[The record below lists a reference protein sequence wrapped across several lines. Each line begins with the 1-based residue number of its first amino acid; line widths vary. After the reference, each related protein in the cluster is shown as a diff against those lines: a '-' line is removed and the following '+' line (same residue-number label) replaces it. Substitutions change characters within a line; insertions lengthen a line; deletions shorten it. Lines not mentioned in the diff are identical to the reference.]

1 MKLFQ
6 VLNTNYVAE
15 KLVLEI
21 TAIYI
26 SVLGN
31 HINIVKNRYIIMKE
45 NTDWTFTR
53 KRADLMLLFYIIHY

>member
-31 HINIVKNRYIIMKE
+31 HIIIVKNRYIIMKE

>member
-31 HINIVKNRYIIMKE
+31 HIIIVKNRYIIMKE
-45 NTDWTFTR
+45 NTD
-53 KRADLMLLFYIIHY
+53 

>member
-6 VLNTNYVAE
+6 ALNTNYVAE

-31 HINIVKNRYIIMKE
+31 YSIIIVENRYINMKE
-45 NTDWTFTR
+45 NID
-53 KRADLMLLFYIIHY
+53 